1 MSLVTELLVEIL
13 GLNSVIDLV
22 IEISTMNYFD
32 VFIEKLTV
40 RHQSFL

>member
-32 VFIEKLTV
+32 VFIEKLPV